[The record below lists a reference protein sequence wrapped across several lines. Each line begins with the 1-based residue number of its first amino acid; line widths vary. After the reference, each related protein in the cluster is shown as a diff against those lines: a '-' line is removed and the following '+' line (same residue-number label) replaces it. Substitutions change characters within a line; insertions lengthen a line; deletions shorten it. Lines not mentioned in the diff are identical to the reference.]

1 MYTQK
6 LVSCLMFTGQRAQVE
21 GDKMKTKRKK
31 KKVMRRAG
39 NPPLGHLQGGIKAKL
54 LRVSLR
60 APLEFSLKLLMKN
73 FINLKSLVH
82 GYLVY
87 NEKILSKKV
96 SF

>member
-1 MYTQK
+1 
-6 LVSCLMFTGQRAQVE
+6 MFTGQRAQAE
-21 GDKMKTKRKK
+21 GDKMKTKRKKK

-39 NPPLGHLQGGIKAKL
+39 NPPLGHLQRGIKAKL
-54 LRVSLR
+54 PRVSLR
-60 APLEFSLKLLMKN
+60 ALLEFLLKLLMKN

-87 NEKILSKKV
+87 DEKILSKKV